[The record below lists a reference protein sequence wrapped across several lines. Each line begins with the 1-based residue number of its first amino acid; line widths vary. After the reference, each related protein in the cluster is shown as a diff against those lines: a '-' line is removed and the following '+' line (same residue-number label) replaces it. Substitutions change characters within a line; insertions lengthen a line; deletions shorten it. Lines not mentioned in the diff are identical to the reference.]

1 MTNECVRRPATDTPV
16 SGSTD
21 WRPCHPDGT
30 WDPSLLFRQF
40 TFTAEHGPHTATF
53 LGGSASITL
62 SPRCLKAETR
72 LLADKTRN
80 APGRRR
86 MSHASRDPA
95 ALDYLV
101 PLGAASQSSLAQAA
115 HLIIH
120 QIGRCAAPW
129 DQLPQRDNTVFIMND
144 AAGWGGLD
152 DVEFRG
158 GGSWIVAPGEAE
170 ILWCVQAWPIRT
182 VMTQNSTVLEVINAN
197 HSLEAIMIRYPTSD
211 ICEVLDNSAAVAC
224 LKRFACDSPT
234 LTQHMNFRRSLLTHL
249 QGDRRIFTFWSCRE
263 EGTLADMLSKG
274 KIQAFMR
281 GLRQRG
287 LAMPAQQQLARRSFQ
302 LKLPAL

>member
-1 MTNECVRRPATDTPV
+1 MSHAHALEQSLPLVMQGYFDDGQVAVAAVLVPHMVTALFTLVNTVGVAVEYSKLSWGR
-16 SGSTD
+16 
-21 WRPCHPDGT
+21 PDGT
-30 WDPSLLFRQF
+30 IGKCCPKTGARPSVFADVVFEFTKGSPLVLGKELLLPPSVVQETESRQR
-40 TFTAEHGPHTATF
+40 TAVAAIAEVFAKDYVWTSDMRSLIGN
-53 LGGSASITL
+53 LMYITITIPAL
-62 SPRCLKAETR
+62 RGCLNAPIRCLKAETR

-158 GGSWIVAPGEAE
+158 GGSY
-170 ILWCVQAWPIRT
+170 L
-182 VMTQNSTVLEVINAN
+182 
-197 HSLEAIMIRYPTSD
+197 
-211 ICEVLDNSAAVAC
+211 AAVRA
-224 LKRFACDSPT
+224 
-234 LTQHMNFRRSLLTHL
+234 
-249 QGDRRIFTFWSCRE
+249 
-263 EGTLADMLSKG
+263 
-274 KIQAFMR
+274 
-281 GLRQRG
+281 
-287 LAMPAQQQLARRSFQ
+287 
-302 LKLPAL
+302 